1 MERLLP
7 KTANSF
13 LYHKEYN
20 IVDEVYEED
29 FDAQFIRLPPK
40 FSKVKS
46 FVSVWFN

>member
-20 IVDEVYEED
+20 IVDEIYEED
-29 FDAQFIRLPPK
+29 FDAQFIRLLPN
-40 FSKVKS
+40 FLKVKS
-46 FVSVWFN
+46 FVSV